1 MNKCP
6 VSMPLV
12 GGGYMLLCPP
22 TTAPLAQCS
31 SLLPV
36 LAVSSVRCPTPPHV
50 LGSTLQV
57 SVWLY
62 EAGAGLGAGK
72 AERGWHS
79 EPVEQRPGQEPV
91 SSLE

>member
-1 MNKCP
+1 
-6 VSMPLV
+6 MPLV
-12 GGGYMLLCPP
+12 GGRYMLLCPP

-36 LAVSSVRCPTPPHV
+36 LAGSSVRCPKAPTPSHV
-50 LGSTLQV
+50 LGSTLRV
-57 SVWLY
+57 RVWLY
-62 EAGAGLGAGK
+62 GAGAGGAGT

-91 SSLE
+91 SSLGSTFK